1 MMMSFLSSGV
11 NLCARFLGHTIGKCL
26 SPGCIIP
33 ERQAICILQQC
44 DQAALLV
51 LCVCAGMHSLTA
63 GVVLSVFKGPI
74 CPAALCLQS
83 ILHSVGECAP
93 HAGLLNLSGSNR
105 LWGSSAVLG
114 ISHRDSHLLLSCPG
128 ILVKCVFT
136 FDPLLKLLSF
146 EARSHIA

>member
-11 NLCARFLGHTIGKCL
+11 NLCVRFLGHTIGKCL
-26 SPGCIIP
+26 SPGCTIP

-51 LCVCAGMHSLTA
+51 LCVCAGMHSLMA

-83 ILHSVGECAP
+83 ILHTVWVNVLPTLGFLTSVALTGCGA
-93 HAGLLNLSGSNR
+93 
-105 LWGSSAVLG
+105 
-114 ISHRDSHLLLSCPG
+114 
-128 ILVKCVFT
+128 
-136 FDPLLKLLSF
+136 PLLCLAFPSETLTCFSP
-146 EARSHIA
+146 ARASW